1 MMRRR
6 AFSTLGM
13 SDAPLADVVA
23 VAAESG
29 WTGVEVG
36 SAADRPVNISLSM
49 AQRADARSILAAVD
63 RVCLATYVR
72 VADVGATDADVLAR
86 VRAEAVLARDLD
98 FPAIRVFPGGADDD
112 VLVRR
117 LRAAVA
123 VSRDTGVDIW
133 LETHDSHST
142 GLSVA
147 RVLDAVDDERVGT
160 IWDVAHPWVAGEPV
174 STTAAL
180 LAPWLRHVQVK
191 DVAGRGDAR
200 PVLPGHGGIPLE
212 EILLQ
217 LDARAYDGYLSL
229 EWERRWFPELPPLRD
244 ALSAAT
250 VWLAAHPAL
259 ERTPVS
265 DVEGALAALD
275 LDEKV
280 ALVTGRDFWS
290 TTGIPR
296 IGLRP
301 LVLSDGP
308 AGVRGPTMDE
318 RQPSVVFPSAGAIA
332 ATWDP
337 AVAHDAGRA
346 LADEAVRHGVDV
358 VLGPTIN
365 LHRSPLGGRTF
376 ESFSEDPV
384 LSGAIASGY
393 VRGLQDGGVTACPKH
408 YVLGDSE
415 TDRMTVSVEA
425 DERTL
430 HELYLAPFRSAVSA
444 GAGAIMSAYNAVD
457 GVTMTENRLLEDP
470 LVTSWGFDGVVVS
483 DWSAVR
489 SVAAAR
495 AGQHLEMPG
504 PRGAWGEALR
514 SAVEDGEVSLEVL
527 DEKVRRILRLAE
539 RAGALGG
546 GMRPP
551 LSHRDPGAV
560 ARAVVVGGS
569 VLLEN
574 DGILPLSA
582 SPETPLR
589 VALLGSGATRP
600 RVQGGGSSEVFPVSV
615 TTPAAALAG
624 EPGIHLTVVD
634 GTVAGQVEPFASD
647 ELRAPDGTPGAVRA
661 VLRDGEGGVL
671 SDERRSTSR
680 LIWLGDLPDAARRL
694 DVEFEVLPSR
704 TGRMRIGIDVPAA
717 GTLRIDGVV
726 VASAEG
732 GARVEGAHIEHAN
745 PLQADVDAV
754 AGRAV
759 RVSVSADAPE
769 DLPLRILDVRL
780 GRAYEGDPA
789 AARADAVAAAR
800 EADVVIVCVGTP
812 VGAESEGHDRA
823 DLTLPPDQDA
833 LIAAAVAAN
842 PRTIVVVSAGG
853 PVEMPWRHDVAAVLL
868 TWFGGQEIGSAL
880 ADMLLGRAEPGGRL
894 PTTWP
899 ARLADAPVSAVV
911 PRDGVLR
918 YEEGLDIGYRA
929 WAGADATPAYPFG
942 HGRGYTSWA
951 LGAVRLEQS
960 RGRIHVVADL
970 TNTGPRRGRHVLQAY
985 LSRPDSDIERPPLW
999 LAAFT
1004 AVEADAGVRTT
1015 IRLEIPAAAFAH
1027 WSPRDGEWMTEHG
1040 AFAVSLSF
1048 SATDVRWTGRVHPV
1062 GVPSRGAGVTGAGA

>member
-1 MMRRR
+1 MRRR

-13 SDAPLADVVA
+13 SEASLTDVVA
-23 VAAESG
+23 LAAETG
-29 WTGVEVG
+29 WTGLEVG
-36 SAADRPVNISLSM
+36 SAADRPVNISLSA
-49 AQRADARSILAAVD
+49 AQRTDARAILAAVD

-72 VADVGATDADVLAR
+72 VADPATTDADVLAR
-86 VRAEAVLARDLD
+86 LRAEAVLARDLG
-98 FPAIRVFPGGADDD
+98 FPAVRVFPGGADDD
-112 VLVRR
+112 TLVRR
-117 LRAAVA
+117 LRAAAAVA
-123 VSRDTGVDIW
+123 RDTGVDIW
-133 LETHDSHST
+133 LETHDSHPT
-142 GLSVA
+142 GLAAA
-147 RVLDAVDDERVGT
+147 RVLDVVDDARVGA

-174 STTAAL
+174 STTLAL

-191 DVAGRGDAR
+191 DVAGRGDPR
-200 PVLPGHGGIPLE
+200 PVLPGHGGIPIE

-244 ALSAAT
+244 ALAAAT
-250 VWLAAHPAL
+250 PWLAAHPAP
-259 ERTPVS
+259 ERTPVAG
-265 DVEGALAALD
+265 VEEALAALD

-290 TTGIPR
+290 TTAVPR

-308 AGVRGPTMDE
+308 VGVRGPTMDE

-358 VLGPTIN
+358 VLGPTVN

-384 LSGAIASGY
+384 LSGAIAAGY
-393 VRGLQDGGVTACPKH
+393 VRGVQEGGVIACPKH

-425 DERTL
+425 EERTL
-430 HELYLAPFRSAVSA
+430 HELYLEPFRAAVSV

-457 GVTMTENRLLEDP
+457 GVTMTENRLLQDP

-489 SVAAAR
+489 SVAAAA

-514 SAVEDGEVSLEVL
+514 AAVVDGTVAVEVR
-527 DEKVRRILRLAE
+527 DEKVRRILRLAD
-539 RAGALGG
+539 RAGALGAG
-546 GMRPP
+546 VRPA
-551 LSHRDPGAV
+551 LSRRDPGAV
-560 ARAVVVGGS
+560 ARAVLIDGS
-569 VLLEN
+569 VLLDN

-582 SPETPLR
+582 SAEAPLR
-589 VALLGSGATRP
+589 VALLGPGATRP

-615 TTPAAALAG
+615 STPASAFAA
-624 EPGIHLTVVD
+624 EPGIHLTVVE
-634 GTVAGQVEPFASD
+634 GTGADRVEPFERK

-661 VLRDGEGGVL
+661 LLRDGDGGVL

-680 LIWLGDLPDAARRL
+680 LIWLGDLPDAARGL
-694 DVEFEVLPSR
+694 EIEVDVVPSR

-717 GTLRIDGVV
+717 GALRIDGVE
-726 VASAEG
+726 VATAKG

-745 PLQADVDAV
+745 PLHAAVDAV
-754 AGRAV
+754 AGEAI
-759 RVSVSADAPE
+759 RVSVFAEAPD

-780 GRAYEGDPA
+780 GRAYEVDAA
-789 AARADAVAAAR
+789 AARAEAVEAAR
-800 EADVVIVCVGTP
+800 EADVAIVCVGTP
-812 VGAESEGHDRA
+812 VGAESEGHDRS
-823 DLTLPPDQDA
+823 DLSLPPDQDA
-833 LIAAAVAAN
+833 LVAAVAAAN

-853 PVEMPWRHDVAAVLL
+853 PVEVPWRHDVAAVLL
-868 TWFGGQEIGSAL
+868 TWFGGQEVGSAL
-880 ADMLLGRAEPGGRL
+880 VDLVLGRAEPGGRL

-899 ARLADAPVSAVV
+899 ARLADAPVSAVA
-911 PRDGVLR
+911 PRDGILR
-918 YEEGLDIGYRA
+918 YDEGLDIGYRA
-929 WAGADATPAYPFG
+929 WASADVAPAYPFG
-942 HGRGYTSWA
+942 HGLGYTSWT
-951 LGAVRLEQS
+951 LGTVRLEQS
-960 RGRIHVVADL
+960 RGRIHLVADL
-970 TNTGPRRGRHVLQAY
+970 TNTGLRRGRHVLQAY
-985 LSRPDSDIERPPLW
+985 LSRPDSAVDRPPLW

-1004 AVEADAGVRTT
+1004 TVEADAGVRST
-1015 IRLEIPAAAFAH
+1015 IRLEIPERAFAH
-1027 WSPRDGEWMTEHG
+1027 WSPRDGGWMTEHG
-1040 AFAVSLSF
+1040 AFAVSLGF
-1048 SATDVRWTGRVHPV
+1048 SSADIRWTGKVHPV
-1062 GVPSRGAGVTGAGA
+1062 VGPARGTAVTGGRA